1 LRSGYV
7 GGVSGVASPQALRE
21 AVLHRVP
28 KGTEE
33 LNLAA
38 LEEGLALAAHA
49 QADVRAAVQTDA
61 AHS

>member
-1 LRSGYV
+1 
-7 GGVSGVASPQALRE
+7 LRE

-49 QADVRAAVQTDA
+49 QADVRAEAQADVQTGA
-61 AHS
+61 ANS